1 MFETHAH
8 RGVTV
13 VTLTHRARQDQRLSD
28 RLWTLRLEQKL
39 RRIQGEIQMEKQK
52 ITVSVAGKNYTLVS
66 NDPPEFVRR
75 VAAFVDRKLSETAA
89 VTNLPSGQAAVLTCF
104 NLAEELLKAQD
115 ENTVLH
121 RQNEQLARTSKQEA
135 KEKNSKG
142 SLDSGRDEKWEQL
155 TMSSL

>member
-1 MFETHAH
+1 
-8 RGVTV
+8 
-13 VTLTHRARQDQRLSD
+13 
-28 RLWTLRLEQKL
+28 
-39 RRIQGEIQMEKQK
+39 MEKQK

-115 ENTVLH
+115 ENTALR
-121 RQNEQLARTSKQEA
+121 RQNEQIARAVKT
-135 KEKNSKG
+135 N
-142 SLDSGRDEKWEQL
+142 GRA
-155 TMSSL
+155 